1 MKKIIALLAVSVLI
15 LSGCGATD
23 ETAPVSD
30 DVITLR
36 IANSEE
42 YIDEGGW
49 DADETIE
56 LEDGQK
62 IRGVDSLVSDY
73 EKWYQEKY
81 GKRVRVLYSTY
92 GTNEDLYNQMTLGN
106 SFDLVCPSEYM
117 IMKLMREKKLEP
129 LSDDFYDKSQIYNYY
144 AKGVSPYIYGRM
156 RSLTEGTE
164 TLTDYAAGYMWGT
177 LGTVYNPA
185 VVSDEDASSYGI
197 YLNRKYRKRITIKDS
212 VRDTYF
218 AGLAIEKE
226 KELAAADPDYATI
239 LNDTSQTTVDKVQD
253 IITDMRENA
262 YSMETDT
269 AKQDL
274 VTRKADASLQWSGDG
289 VFSMDQAEEDGLD
302 LCYAVPEE
310 GSNLWFDGWVML
322 KNGINGD
329 KDKKQ
334 AAEAFINYISKP
346 DSVVRNMYYIGYTS
360 AITGGDDDTVFEYL
374 EYTYGSDDDDA
385 VDYDVSYLF
394 DDRPGSHVLRTDRA
408 QLKRQLYAQ
417 YPTED
422 VLARCA
428 VMKCFS
434 DEANRRISQMW
445 TNVRCYRFP
454 WER

>member
-1 MKKIIALLAVSVLI
+1 
-15 LSGCGATD
+15 
-23 ETAPVSD
+23 
-30 DVITLR
+30 
-36 IANSEE
+36 
-42 YIDEGGW
+42 
-49 DADETIE
+49 
-56 LEDGQK
+56 
-62 IRGVDSLVSDY
+62 
-73 EKWYQEKY
+73 
-81 GKRVRVLYSTY
+81 
-92 GTNEDLYNQMTLGN
+92 
-106 SFDLVCPSEYM
+106 M
-117 IMKLMREKKLEP
+117 I
-129 LSDDFYDKSQIYNYY
+129 F
-144 AKGVSPYIYGRM
+144 
-156 RSLTEGTE
+156 
-164 TLTDYAAGYMWGT
+164 
-177 LGTVYNPA
+177 
-185 VVSDEDASSYGI
+185 
-197 YLNRKYRKRITIKDS
+197 LNRKYRKRITIKDS

>member
-1 MKKIIALLAVSVLI
+1 MKRLIALFIAATLALA
-15 LSGCGATD
+15 GCGATD

-56 LEDGQK
+56 LADGQK

-129 LSDDFYDKSQIYNYY
+129 LSREFYDTDHRYNYY
-144 AKGVSPYIYGRM
+144 AKGISPYIYRRM
-156 RSLTEGTE
+156 EALTEGSE
-164 TLTDYAAGYMWGT
+164 PLTDYAAGYMWGT

>member
-1 MKKIIALLAVSVLI
+1 MKRLIALFIAATLALA
-15 LSGCGATD
+15 GCGATD

-56 LEDGQK
+56 LADGQK

-197 YLNRKYRKRITIKDS
+197 FLNRKYRKRITIKDS

>member
-1 MKKIIALLAVSVLI
+1 MKRLIALFIAATLALA
-15 LSGCGATD
+15 GCGATD

-56 LEDGQK
+56 LADGQK

-156 RSLTEGTE
+156 RSLTEGGE

-197 YLNRKYRKRITIKDS
+197 FLNRKYRKRITIKDS